1 VFAAATGRATPA
13 GRRFEQVFSAR
24 FGIPPDTYVAWI
36 YDSIYLLAGIL
47 REHGAEPQAISAALR
62 TARHTGVQGVYQFDA
77 QGEGLHQVT
86 LVQMAAGQ
94 PQLVGS
100 YSMAGFAPRPA
111 TPLPSA
117 EAGP

>member
-1 VFAAATGRATPA
+1 M
-13 GRRFEQVFSAR
+13 
-24 FGIPPDTYVAWI
+24 
-36 YDSIYLLAGIL
+36 
-47 REHGAEPQAISAALR
+47 
-62 TARHTGVQGVYQFDA
+62 YQFDA

-100 YSMAGFAPRPA
+100 YSMAGFVPRPGA
-111 TPLPSA
+111 PLPSA